1 MSRLG
6 VRVDAPSPGM
16 DARRATSMKKNV
28 AVIGLG
34 RFGSAVAEAL
44 YNIGHDVLA
53 MDRDG
58 TRVQGMMGQ
67 VTYPVTGDATNEHVL
82 RELGVPDY
90 DAAVVAIGSDIVSS
104 VMACVLLKTMGVAYI
119 VARANNDLHGN
130 TLERIGVDKL
140 VHAESEMGVRMA
152 HNLFNPVVQ
161 EYIEL
166 TPNFGLSR
174 LAVPSRF
181 VDKTLKELGFS
192 SPRDRYGL
200 AVLATKRGKDII
212 LNPDIN
218 ERLRAGDIL
227 VLAGSDER
235 RDEVMESQAS

>member
-1 MSRLG
+1 MN
-6 VRVDAPSPGM
+6 
-16 DARRATSMKKNV
+16 KNV

-34 RFGSAVAEAL
+34 RFGSAVATAL

-53 MDRDG
+53 MDRDEE
-58 TRVQGMMGQ
+58 RVQGMMGQ
-67 VTYPVTGDATNEHVL
+67 VTYPVTGDATNEQVL

-90 DAAVVAIGSDIVSS
+90 DAAVVAIGSDVVSS
-104 VMACVLLKTMGVAYI
+104 VMACVLLKTMGVGYI

-174 LAVPSRF
+174 LPVPQRF

-212 LNPDIN
+212 LNPDVN
-218 ERLRAGDIL
+218 ERLRAGDVL

-235 RDEVMESQAS
+235 RDEVMDTQAS